1 MDTNEAVSNETI
13 SESDESPVVVE
24 SDTPAAPGADEPVI
38 KIRNLSKI
46 YRDFWGRPKV
56 QALNSLSLDVHKGE
70 VFGLLGPNGSGKTT
84 TLRMIMSILQP
95 DTGDIDVLGEH
106 NPPAAKD
113 RVGYL
118 PEERGLYK
126 KMKVRRLLRY
136 YGQLKNANG
145 DLESRI
151 NEWIDRMS
159 LTDWADKPVE
169 TLSKGMS
176 QKVQF
181 ISTIIAEPDLVIL
194 DEPFSGLDPVNME
207 VLREAVLGLRERG
220 ATVIFSTHDM
230 AVAERMC
237 DRIFMIYRGRKVLDG
252 SLEEIQSEYGQ
263 DTVRV
268 RIDAD
273 AKILEALPG
282 VESVSDHGQV
292 QEVRLKGESQEF
304 LRALTDKTAVHHF
317 EQTRPSLHD
326 IFVRIARPT
335 EDESES

>member
-1 MDTNEAVSNETI
+1 M
-13 SESDESPVVVE
+13 
-24 SDTPAAPGADEPVI
+24 
-38 KIRNLSKI
+38 
-46 YRDFWGRPKV
+46 
-56 QALNSLSLDVHKGE
+56 
-70 VFGLLGPNGSGKTT
+70 
-84 TLRMIMSILQP
+84 
-95 DTGDIDVLGEH
+95 LGES

-145 DLESRI
+145 KLESHI
-151 NEWIDRMS
+151 DEWLDRMS

-181 ISTIIAEPDLVIL
+181 IATIIAAPDLVIL

-207 VLREAVLGLRERG
+207 VLREAVLALRDQS

-273 AKILEALPG
+273 AKILESLPG
-282 VESVSDHGQV
+282 VESVRDHGQI
-292 QEVRLKGESQEF
+292 QEVRLKGDAQAF
-304 LRALTDKTAVHHF
+304 LRALMDQTAVHHF

-326 IFVRIARPT
+326 IFVRIARPM
-335 EDESES
+335 EDQNES